1 MTNAINVTRKFLESK
16 WYPIFIGAMV
26 FLSHVFSLEIIA
38 ASIIVLSCASV
49 FLLCDSTEYV
59 MTPLISF
66 AFLLS
71 VKNTPA
77 YPSYSDFF
85 KKPAPIITIA
95 VLSLLLLA
103 SAIWFFIRT
112 GNYKRIKIKKEPVFV
127 SLSVFILTFFVSAL
141 FTGEYIKDNLIF
153 AAAQTAA
160 IFVPFVILHFGIK
173 KDRTRGVLIDKLCY
187 AVLISVLVV
196 VLELVYLYITEERI
210 FKDGSVDKHWVMLGW
225 GISNCI
231 GGVLSMGIP
240 FLILGA
246 QRSKHTVP
254 YFLAAVVAYVS
265 TVMTLSRNAVLIG
278 TVIFAAC
285 CITCCFFGKKK
296 REFRLITL
304 TLIVIFAVFALIF
317 HEKILEILDHYVR
330 KGLDDSGRFTIWKES
345 FDAFLGNVL
354 VGGGFHG
361 FDASY
366 SSVAMFM
373 PELPHN
379 TPLALLGGGGLLM
392 FGSYCVH
399 RFYTLCPFIKRPT
412 LEKTL
417 LLLAVL
423 TLIGES
429 LLDNF
434 FFNFYPTFAYT
445 AAICVVLRAEKTE

>member
-1 MTNAINVTRKFLESK
+1 MAKKITEIEAELQEWEFLKQLPKE
-16 WYPIFIGAMV
+16 
-26 FLSHVFSLEIIA
+26 LEGFTLREGTGIKGNILNIA
-38 ASIIVLSCASV
+38 S
-49 FLLCDSTEYV
+49 YV
-59 MTPLISF
+59 DEVNHICVDLI
-66 AFLLS
+66 
-71 VKNTPA
+71 
-77 YPSYSDFF
+77 Y
-85 KKPAPIITIA
+85 
-95 VLSLLLLA
+95 
-103 SAIWFFIRT
+103 
-112 GNYKRIKIKKEPVFV
+112 
-127 SLSVFILTFFVSAL
+127 
-141 FTGEYIKDNLIF
+141 TGETFDY
-153 AAAQTAA
+153 
-160 IFVPFVILHFGIK
+160 VI
-173 KDRTRGVLIDKLCY
+173 
-187 AVLISVLVV
+187 
-196 VLELVYLYITEERI
+196 
-210 FKDGSVDKHWVMLGW
+210 
-225 GISNCI
+225 
-231 GGVLSMGIP
+231 
-240 FLILGA
+240 
-246 QRSKHTVP
+246 
-254 YFLAAVVAYVS
+254 AYVS